1 MPYQPKPSQP
11 NPVEVMWNSL
21 NSYSDKETGVL
32 LRRAR
37 NVRLIDIFNAMPTA
51 L

>member
-1 MPYQPKPSQP
+1 
-11 NPVEVMWNSL
+11 MWNSL
-21 NSYSDKETGVL
+21 NPYSDKETGGL
-32 LRRAR
+32 FKRAR